1 LYTKEGSEHGIS
13 IFDEKV
19 YKSKVFRTEI
29 KVPMERIKPT
39 QTPKAKVDVRAVN
52 QRKPKTFKS
61 SVNITLKKPAQPKTI
76 TQRRPTRTP
85 PKVPEG
91 VKPWRPT
98 PKPRT
103 VLPRM
108 RPVPKPRTLKSKV
121 KPVPKPRKFSVPVT
135 MERKAEVPAGPRPA
149 PSSWKK
155 PTESPTK
162 PRKPVKQLKEKEL
175 QPPVQEF
182 EVSETDP
189 FGTDLQ
195 IPKHRKIETA
205 VNGAAVTYSITT
217 THLDPLDQLTSS
229 RQVVRNILVNELK
242 RMGGVKYTE
251 TLKVRMS
258 KEVGDGRQRKTQC
271 TSSRKLER

>member
-1 LYTKEGSEHGIS
+1 MYTKEGSEHGIS

-61 SVNITLKKPAQPKTI
+61 SVNITLKK
-76 TQRRPTRTP
+76 PTRTP

-162 PRKPVKQLKEKEL
+162 PRKLVKQLKEKERQTRL
-175 QPPVQEF
+175 
-182 EVSETDP
+182 EVTCRYP
-189 FGTDLQ
+189 
-195 IPKHRKIETA
+195 
-205 VNGAAVTYSITT
+205 TT
-217 THLDPLDQLTSS
+217 
-229 RQVVRNILVNELK
+229 
-242 RMGGVKYTE
+242 
-251 TLKVRMS
+251 
-258 KEVGDGRQRKTQC
+258 GR
-271 TSSRKLER
+271 